1 MNLLVIDRS
10 VSPGYQH
17 TRVHTMEKPNCILEY
32 NGQMG
37 GVDKCDQVIKPY
49 DATRKSLI
57 WYKKLCIHLL
67 QLAMLNAHIVYKS
80 SNKEPRL
87 SFMDFTKEVIHSL
100 LFQHDGEASHASQ
113 PEDLL
118 RVTGRH
124 FPQKVAPTG
133 AKALVQKRCKVC
145 CHKGVRHESR
155 YTCDLCP
162 SHNRDSVWSQVS
174 KRIIQRTSTGSKLS
188 SLMSICYRSIT
199 FTSY

>member
-1 MNLLVIDRS
+1 MWS
-10 VSPGYQH
+10 VTEIFTFVVVVVVVCCKDQATP
-17 TRVHTMEKPNCILEY
+17 EKPNCILEY

-37 GVDKCDQVIKPY
+37 GVDKCDQLIQPY
-49 DATRKSLI
+49 DATRRSLI

-100 LFQHDGEASHASQ
+100 LFQHDGEASPASQ

-118 RVTGRH
+118 RVTGHH

-133 AKALVQKRCKVC
+133 AKALPQKRCKVC
-145 CHKGVRHESR
+145 CRKGVRRESR
-155 YTCDLCP
+155 YTCDSCP
-162 SHNRDSVWSQVS
+162 SQPGLCVEPCFKTYHTKNKYWQ
-174 KRIIQRTSTGSKLS
+174 
-188 SLMSICYRSIT
+188 
-199 FTSY
+199 